1 MLNKKSAITFTI
13 INKFASANYGESLGN
28 AAALKKMVC
37 EDGKAHTYLSRQAL
51 RYNIYNQMGEA
62 MTPIESMGSGDK
74 KVLQFAPSA
83 TIEEYPE
90 IDLFGYLKTVK
101 NQTVQP
107 HRSAVVRLSNAVS
120 LTPYEYDMDFLTN
133 MGLAER
139 IRKEN
144 SDEKNNIA
152 QAEVH
157 QAYYAYTVAID
168 LDRVGVDE
176 NVGIDIDNTEK
187 ARRVQKLLDTIQYL
201 YRDIKGRRED
211 LKPLFII
218 GGNYEIKNPLFETT
232 VKVEDNKVK
241 IDAIKAVLEDE
252 NVAKDTEVGVI
263 DGIFDNTEELKDE
276 LNATS
281 VQKFMSNLKQKVA
294 EYYEGN

>member
-1 MLNKKSAITFTI
+1 MKKPSITFTVVT
-13 INKFASANYGESLGN
+13 KFASANYGESLGN
-28 AAALKKMVC
+28 AAVLKKMVC

-62 MTPIESMGSGDK
+62 MTPIESRGSGDK
-74 KVLQFAPSA
+74 STLQFAQSA
-83 TIEEYPE
+83 TIEKYPE

-101 NQTVQP
+101 KQNVQP

-139 IRKEN
+139 IRKEKP
-144 SDEKNNIA
+144 DAKNNIA
-152 QAEVH
+152 QAEIH
-157 QAYYAYTVAID
+157 QAYYAYTVAVD

-176 NVGIDIDNTEK
+176 NDSINIDSTEK

-218 GGNYEIKNPLFETT
+218 GGNYGIKNPLFETA
-232 VKVEDNKVK
+232 VRVEDNKIK
-241 IDAIKAVLEDE
+241 LDAIKSVLEDE
-252 NVAKDTEVGVI
+252 NIARDTKVGVI
-263 DGIFDNTEELKDE
+263 DGVFDNTEELKDE
-276 LNATS
+276 LNAIS
-281 VQKFMSNLKQKVA
+281 VQKFMTELKEKVA
-294 EYYEGN
+294 EYYEGD